1 MKSPVSFRLAI
12 FSVCFLFLSG
22 CYYAIP
28 TIVEAVNQNRLQTES
43 EGAILESNTGA
54 LKLVADN
61 NTVTTDKLNAY
72 ILGYNCIMVG
82 SWSLWPSYNIF
93 TNHTLKSRSTDIITF
108 PVVEGL
114 DKGLTWLKKGIS
126 YNQVPIPE
134 LDEAIA
140 ASIAAGEKLYTDEQ
154 TSLPYFR
161 NQMYR
166 RDDMAGAK
174 KIFPILQKDYD
185 NMIATMNKV
194 GIILIDMQKT
204 ETERRMT
211 AYRARKT
218 MIGYNTERSLLYA
231 QELVMLFNDP
241 QNSIADRKKYIEG
254 DRLITEME
262 TALAAQRKIMND
274 VYPLR
279 NRSGGLDS
287 IHDHLTKMIVN
298 YDTMKQKKNAR
309 SFNRMMKRYS
319 DAVESYNR
327 SIKFAR
333 PI

>member
-1 MKSPVSFRLAI
+1 
-12 FSVCFLFLSG
+12 
-22 CYYAIP
+22 
-28 TIVEAVNQNRLQTES
+28 
-43 EGAILESNTGA
+43 
-54 LKLVADN
+54 
-61 NTVTTDKLNAY
+61 
-72 ILGYNCIMVG
+72 
-82 SWSLWPSYNIF
+82 
-93 TNHTLKSRSTDIITF
+93 
-108 PVVEGL
+108 
-114 DKGLTWLKKGIS
+114 
-126 YNQVPIPE
+126 
-134 LDEAIA
+134 
-140 ASIAAGEKLYTDEQ
+140 
-154 TSLPYFR
+154 
-161 NQMYR
+161 
-166 RDDMAGAK
+166 
-174 KIFPILQKDYD
+174 
-185 NMIATMNKV
+185 
-194 GIILIDMQKT
+194 
-204 ETERRMT
+204 
-211 AYRARKT
+211 